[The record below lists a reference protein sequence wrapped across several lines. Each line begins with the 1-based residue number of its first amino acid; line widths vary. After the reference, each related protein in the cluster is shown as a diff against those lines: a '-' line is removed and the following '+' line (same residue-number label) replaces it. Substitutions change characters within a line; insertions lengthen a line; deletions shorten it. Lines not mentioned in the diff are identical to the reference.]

1 MLLSEFKFN
10 TRLYIVNFFKLSNSK
25 YFCFWFVSFYLLNFV
40 SCINYGPVSLKSE
53 RSRYNLAIQK
63 TNDEQLLLNLVRLKY
78 RDTPFFMEVSNI
90 ASQFSLK
97 SQASIS
103 AQLESIVEDI
113 FNIGASASYVESPTV
128 SYSPLQGDKFVKNIL
143 STIPLKTIALLFHSG
158 WSVERI
164 FRVLFQTLNELENA
178 PGASGPT
185 PKLAPNYRAFQKA
198 IHHLQE
204 LDNRDT
210 LSIFYQEPDGQP
222 QLVLK
227 ISNKDKN
234 SKEAHAFARAM
245 NVTPGQ
251 TKFILNYFPNPDQKK
266 HIRITPRSFLGVMF
280 YLSQS
285 IEVPE
290 QDVKNG
296 KVTLTHDSN
305 GDRFD
310 WSNVTGDLLTIKF
323 SKEKPFRSSTYI
335 SYRDT
340 WFYIDDI
347 DLESK
352 STFQLLMQIYS
363 LQSGSIKSSEPIL
376 TIGVGR
382 N

>member
-1 MLLSEFKFN
+1 MTDIFKRYN
-10 TRLYIVNFFKLSNSK
+10 LK
-25 YFCFWFVSFYLLNFV
+25 YFCFLLVGFFMLSLIGCV
-40 SCINYGPVSLKSE
+40 NYGPVSLKSE

-90 ASQFSLK
+90 ASQFSMK
-97 SQASIS
+97 SKAGIS

-113 FNIGASASYVESPTV
+113 FNLGASASYEESPTV

-164 FRVLFQTLNELENA
+164 FRISFQSLNDLENA

-185 PKLAPNYRAFQKA
+185 PKLAPNYVEFQKA
-198 IHHLQE
+198 IYYLQE

-210 LSIFYQEPDGQP
+210 LSVLYQEQDGQP

-227 ISNKDKN
+227 IAYEDKD
-234 SKEAHAFARAM
+234 SIEAHGFARAV

-251 TKFILNYFPNPDQKK
+251 TSFILNNFSNSDQSA
-266 HIRITPRSFLGVMF
+266 HIRVIPRSFLGIMF

-285 IEVPE
+285 INVPE
-290 QDVKNG
+290 QDVKSG
-296 KVTLTHDSN
+296 KVTLTKDSN
-305 GDRFD
+305 GDSFD
-310 WSNVTGDLLTIKF
+310 WSTVTGDLLSIKF
-323 SKEKPFRSSTYI
+323 SKEKPLRALTHI

-347 DLESK
+347 DLDSK
-352 STFQLLMQIYS
+352 STYQLLMQIYS
-363 LQSGSIKSSEPIL
+363 LQSGAIKSSEPIL

>member
-1 MLLSEFKFN
+1 MIN
-10 TRLYIVNFFKLSNSK
+10 IFKLYSSR
-25 YFCFWFVSFYLLNFV
+25 YFCFWLVSFFILSFV
-40 SCINYGPVSLKSE
+40 GCANYGPVSLKSE

-97 SQASIS
+97 SKASIS
-103 AQLESIVEDI
+103 AQLGSIVEDI
-113 FNIGASASYVESPTV
+113 FNLGASASYEESPTV

-164 FRVLFQTLNELENA
+164 FRISFQSLNELENA

-185 PKLAPNYRAFQKA
+185 PKLAPKYIEFQKA
-198 IHHLQE
+198 IYYLQE
-204 LDNRDT
+204 LDDRDA
-210 LSIFYQEPDGQP
+210 LSVFYQELDGQP
-222 QLVLK
+222 QLILK
-227 ISNKDKN
+227 IANEDKN
-234 SKEAHAFARAM
+234 SNEAHGFARAM

-251 TKFILNYFPNPDQKK
+251 TSFILNNFPNSKQSD
-266 HIRITPRSFLGVMF
+266 HIRIIPRSFLGIMF

-285 IEVPE
+285 IDVPE

-296 KVTLTHDSN
+296 KVTLTKDSN
-305 GDRFD
+305 GDSFD
-310 WSNVTGDLLTIKF
+310 WSKVTGDLLSIKF
-323 SKEKPFRSSTYI
+323 SKEKPLRALTYI
-335 SYRDT
+335 SYRGI

-352 STFQLLMQIYS
+352 STFQLLMQVYS
-363 LQSGSIKSSEPIL
+363 LQSGAIKSSEPIL